1 MFYLCTRVFLNKH
14 LMCLAKFITI
24 FVLCVFIRTVF
35 ASVICLL
42 DSQDTIWQE
51 TSKCWFSTV
60 SQPELHPVRGSHGTG
75 RKACVCASAPI
86 QQFTQSVIW
95 LALCALCH
103 HIQSCPGSSC
113 CTPEDDQVDCYTPT
127 MRKTELML
135 TAALTTALLFI
146 FIANPSWTCIQM

>member
-14 LMCLAKFITI
+14 LICLAKFITI
-24 FVLCVFIRTVF
+24 FVLCVFIWKVF
-35 ASVICLL
+35 ALVICLL

-75 RKACVCASAPI
+75 RKACVCASALI

-95 LALCALCH
+95 LALCALSH
-103 HIQSCPGSSC
+103 HIQSCPGIAW
-113 CTPEDDQVDCYTPT
+113 QQ
-127 MRKTELML
+127 
-135 TAALTTALLFI
+135 LLHPWGRSGGLLYAHHAQDWVNAYCSTHYCFI
-146 FIANPSWTCIQM
+146 IHIHCKP